1 VPDPGGTAGAVDLDD
16 VDALRDA
23 DATGALLHAS
33 MAGAQVRA
41 VATAVHAGV
50 LEPVSGVRPRA
61 MVWVTGRSARARQS
75 AAVAAALAASV
86 GGPAVP
92 PLVVAARLPAWVG
105 ALDVVLVS
113 GDDAGDPD
121 LAAAVETA
129 TSRGATVVAD
139 VPREGPVAESAHGGV
154 SWLEPLP
161 YLPPHRGVLRHLA
174 AGMAVLGALGVRG
187 LDLDAAADAVDVEL
201 EEIGPE
207 LSTPVNPAKLLAN
220 SVAGSDR
227 VVWVHADPVAE
238 AFCHRAVAAFTDV
251 GRITA
256 SSTIA
261 DAVRAAADEQARSG
275 APADPLA
282 RLFHDEELDGAWE
295 DRPVRHLG
303 MVLDADEELVRPAA
317 GPLVDVEW
325 ITDRGRDTV
334 GDTPTPF
341 SGRVAALMARTELAA
356 AYLAV
361 GGL

>member
-1 VPDPGGTAGAVDLDD
+1 
-16 VDALRDA
+16 
-23 DATGALLHAS
+23 
-33 MAGAQVRA
+33 
-41 VATAVHAGV
+41 
-50 LEPVSGVRPRA
+50 
-61 MVWVTGRSARARQS
+61 
-75 AAVAAALAASV
+75 
-86 GGPAVP
+86 
-92 PLVVAARLPAWVG
+92 
-105 ALDVVLVS
+105 
-113 GDDAGDPD
+113 
-121 LAAAVETA
+121 
-129 TSRGATVVAD
+129 
-139 VPREGPVAESAHGGV
+139 
-154 SWLEPLP
+154 
-161 YLPPHRGVLRHLA
+161 LPPHRGVLRHLA

-201 EEIGPE
+201 EGIGPE

-317 GPLVDVEW
+317 GPLGDVEW
-325 ITDRGRDTV
+325 ITDRCRGTG
-334 GDTPTPF
+334 GDPPAPF
-341 SGRVAALMARTELAA
+341 SGRVAGVMARTGPGGAFLAG
-356 AYLAV
+356 
-361 GGL
+361 GGLEAPGHSQPGRPGLRLGVPDSAARSVRHHLPGPAPGGRILVRRARFGVVTLLGRTVAGRADRRRPRDGAGPTGPGRARREPSLPGQAPVGCAGA